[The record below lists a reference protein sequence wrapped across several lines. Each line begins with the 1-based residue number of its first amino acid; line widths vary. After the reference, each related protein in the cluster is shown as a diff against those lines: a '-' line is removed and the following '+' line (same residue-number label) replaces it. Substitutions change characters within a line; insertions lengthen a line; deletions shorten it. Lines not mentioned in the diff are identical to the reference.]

1 MINCFIFQVSHKNL
15 SWSKEGI
22 LSSHSLTID
31 PQNWPMTSSEK
42 SWPTASFICELLVS
56 IYVDRRHYFYLEW
69 SQNELFA
76 TCHIQLVWGPLI
88 FQGQQSRCSSV
99 LLKMWQ
105 SRSSSPSPLTV
116 PFSIDH
122 ISAAAACRIDI
133 FSTPKNR
140 ICMVLGWPVLTDIF
154 QPFFGTLTKVE
165 LSLKII
171 FLPQFIGRSKFFN
184 FFVSMNFKYF
194 W

>member
-1 MINCFIFQVSHKNL
+1 MQNRDHFLKLEQLYYYIHCLHNSTLTPIPPQRLPLILRVQLKSKFSDAKPLKSEVLLMINCFIFQVSHKNL

-88 FQGQQSRCSSV
+88 FQGQQSRCSSSPSV

-105 SRSSSPSPLTV
+105 SRSSSP
-116 PFSIDH
+116 
-122 ISAAAACRIDI
+122 
-133 FSTPKNR
+133 
-140 ICMVLGWPVLTDIF
+140 
-154 QPFFGTLTKVE
+154 
-165 LSLKII
+165 
-171 FLPQFIGRSKFFN
+171 
-184 FFVSMNFKYF
+184 
-194 W
+194 

>member
-88 FQGQQSRCSSV
+88 FQGQQSRCSSSPSV

-105 SRSSSPSPLTV
+105 SRSSSPSS
-116 PFSIDH
+116 SIFYWPYFCEQQNRYFFY
-122 ISAAAACRIDI
+122 SKKQNLYGTWVACSNRH
-133 FSTPKNR
+133 FSTFFR
-140 ICMVLGWPVLTDIF
+140 DID
-154 QPFFGTLTKVE
+154 KVW
-165 LSLKII
+165 
-171 FLPQFIGRSKFFN
+171 N
-184 FFVSMNFKYF
+184 
-194 W
+194 